1 MPFFCLLIKLFFI
14 LSLVFLKK
22 MNLYPVTVINDF
34 YDNPEAIRQFALA
47 QKYKFVMKKP
57 GWITFTLAAAPQI
70 YTR

>member
-1 MPFFCLLIKLFFI
+1 
-14 LSLVFLKK
+14 